1 MSLPSSL
8 LGISNSNRSPIWWT
22 VNMPFLVLACRVT
35 TRLYGSGFGAPA
47 CVAPPP
53 PRPPRPAPP
62 PPPPVGAS
70 AVSAGALVVTGAC
83 RGPGLV
89 GAGLAAGAGV
99 LAVLQ
104 PIANTAAAAEP
115 KTRAER
121 VRIYTLRMR
130 GTVAVDRALPAG
142 ETILTGSNVAD
153 GQTVGQGGPNRGWRP
168 LTRYGSRRSGRAEPP
183 GVRDNSRTPDRRS
196 GRGPPK

>member
-62 PPPPVGAS
+62 APPPVGAS

-83 RGPGLV
+83 RGPGRD
-89 GAGLAAGAGV
+89 GAGLAAGSGV

-121 VRIYTLRMR
+121 VRIYILRMR
-130 GTVAVDRALPAG
+130 GTVAVDRALPAE
-142 ETILTGSNVAD
+142 ETILTGSNVAN
-153 GQTVGQGGPNRGWRP
+153 GQTVGQSGGRE
-168 LTRYGSRRSGRAEPP
+168 LLGSFSSLGARS
-183 GVRDNSRTPDRRS
+183 SDRR
-196 GRGPPK
+196 GRRGERESSSPTERR